1 MPFIVKKYDIKE
13 GLTKR
18 LFSCFVERRDI
29 QKRVIIE
36 GPMGQGLNISPLKAG
51 TVVIIAGGTGILPFL
66 DFFYYLL
73 W

>member
-1 MPFIVKKYDIKE
+1 M
-13 GLTKR
+13 
-18 LFSCFVERRDI
+18 
-29 QKRVIIE
+29 IE

-66 DFFYYLL
+66 DFFYYLF